1 MRLKFF
7 GYFPTS
13 RYGYLHGKI
22 SYITDRSLQDPVIL
36 SSDFLSSFA
45 LDYNR
50 TKIYFGFLLVKFV
63 KQLGIEE
70 RGEVAFNLNLPWNSL
85 QLFHTLSPPP
95 RPSTILQKIT
105 VETRFINYVQSLSYA
120 PQRNQKV
127 SPLWM
132 VTFFTFWPVHISHQV
147 LSLTMQLPTK

>member
-95 RPSTILQKIT
+95 LALPRYYRKLLLRRDLSIT
-105 VETRFINYVQSLSYA
+105 SNHFLTH
-120 PQRNQKV
+120 RNGTKK
-127 SPLWM
+127 S
-132 VTFFTFWPVHISHQV
+132 V
-147 LSLTMQLPTK
+147 LFGW